1 MKKLII
7 ILFLLSFTVPALAA
21 TVGGPDISIPEE
33 SLYLKQVAMDQTLD
47 RYETNMNIKASFD
60 IEYMAQRELSSAPA
74 DVTKAVLEGNAYM
87 VKISNNFYN
96 VVEPYVKLGSSELQ
110 VQWDQNNK
118 CITVDT
124 DPGFVWGIGIKAK
137 LWEFV
142 DYGVKLTVDAQ
153 YRTLDLDIKEMLIG
167 GDTTETT
174 GATNENFE
182 VKDWQVSLLAS
193 KKFILPAMQRDFYIV
208 PYTGVTYSD
217 LNVDAQFL
225 EPGGMLYSTFDACDE
240 SVFGI
245 VFGCDVMPYLWSW
258 YLFNFELRL
267 VNETAF
273 SMGGT
278 VKF

>member
-1 MKKLII
+1 MKRTII
-7 ILFLLSFTVPALAA
+7 ILFFLGFTVPALAA
-21 TVGGPDISIPEE
+21 TVGGPEISIPEE
-33 SLYLKQVAMDQTLD
+33 SLYLKQVAIDQTLD

-74 DVTKAVLEGNAYM
+74 DVTKAVLEGNSYI

-96 VVEPYVKLGSSELQ
+96 IIEPYVKLGSSELK

-124 DPGFVWGIGIKAK
+124 DPGFVWAAGIKAK

-153 YRTLDLDIKEMLIG
+153 YRTVDLDVDEMLIG
-167 GDTTETT
+167 GGTEETT
-174 GATNENFE
+174 GATGENFE

-193 KKFILPAMQRDFYIV
+193 KKFILPMGKKDFYIV

-217 LNVDAQFL
+217 LNVDVQFT
-225 EPGGMLYSTFDACDE
+225 ETGGMLYSTFDACDD
-240 SVFGI
+240 SVFGM

-273 SMGGT
+273 SIGGT
-278 VKF
+278 LKF